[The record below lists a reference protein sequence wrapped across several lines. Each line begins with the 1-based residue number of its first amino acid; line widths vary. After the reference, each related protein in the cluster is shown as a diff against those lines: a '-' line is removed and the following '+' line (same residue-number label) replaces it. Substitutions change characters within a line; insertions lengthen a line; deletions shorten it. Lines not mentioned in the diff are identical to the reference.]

1 MNDFIKEH
9 IRTVLAELE
18 LRLIKIISSLNN
30 EDLNWRPNK
39 KSNSIA
45 NLVIHISGHIH
56 QRIEVGI
63 MQEKDFRNRDAEFS
77 RDMFVGKESL
87 INTIHTSISRFINV
101 VEALTEEEMLK
112 IQVLSGNRTQT
123 NVEIM
128 LRCLEHYS
136 EHLGQIIYIS
146 KMR

>member
-9 IRTVLAELE
+9 IRAVLAELE
-18 LRLIKIISSLNN
+18 FRLIKSISSLTD
-30 EDLNWRPNK
+30 EDLNWRPNN

-63 MQEKDFRNRDAEFS
+63 MQEKDCRNREAEFS
-77 RDMFVGKESL
+77 RDLFVRKESL
-87 INTIHTSISRFINV
+87 INTIHTSFSRFINV

-112 IQVLSGNRTQT
+112 TQVLSGNRTQT

-146 KMR
+146 KIR

>member
-9 IRTVLAELE
+9 IRAVLAELE
-18 LRLIKIISSLNN
+18 LRLIKTISSLND
-30 EDLNWRPNK
+30 EDLNWRPNN

-63 MQEKDFRNRDAEFS
+63 MQEKDWRNREAEFS
-77 RDMFVGKESL
+77 RDLFVRKESL
-87 INTIHTSISRFINV
+87 INTIHTSFSRFMNV

-112 IQVLSGNRTQT
+112 TQVLSGNRTQT
-123 NVEIM
+123 NEEIM

>member
-9 IRTVLAELE
+9 IRAVLTELE
-18 LRLIKIISSLNN
+18 LRLIKTISSLND
-30 EDLNWRPNK
+30 EDLNWRPNN

-63 MQEKDFRNRDAEFS
+63 MQEKDWRNREAEFS
-77 RDMFVGKESL
+77 RDLFVRKESL
-87 INTIHTSISRFINV
+87 INTIHTSFSRFMNV
-101 VEALTEEEMLK
+101 AEALTEEEMLK
-112 IQVLSGNRTQT
+112 TQVLSGNRTQT
-123 NVEIM
+123 NEEIM

>member
-9 IRTVLAELE
+9 IRAVLAELE
-18 LRLIKIISSLNN
+18 LRLIKTISSLND
-30 EDLNWRPNK
+30 EDLNWRPNN

-63 MQEKDFRNRDAEFS
+63 MQEKDWRNREAEFS
-77 RDMFVGKESL
+77 RDLFVRKESL
-87 INTIHTSISRFINV
+87 INTIHTSFSRFMNV
-101 VEALTEEEMLK
+101 AEALTEEEMLK
-112 IQVLSGNRTQT
+112 TQVLSGNRTQT
-123 NVEIM
+123 NEEIM

>member
-9 IRTVLAELE
+9 IRAVLAELE
-18 LRLIKIISSLNN
+18 LRLIKTISSLND
-30 EDLNWRPNK
+30 EDLNWRPNN

-63 MQEKDFRNRDAEFS
+63 MQEKDCRNREAEFS
-77 RDMFVGKESL
+77 RDLFVHKESL
-87 INTIHTSISRFINV
+87 INTIHTSFSRFMNV

-112 IQVLSGNRTQT
+112 TQVLSGNRTQT

>member
-9 IRTVLAELE
+9 FRAVLAELE
-18 LRLIKIISSLNN
+18 LRLIKTISSLND
-30 EDLNWRPNK
+30 EDLNWRPNN

-63 MQEKDFRNRDAEFS
+63 MQEKDWRNREAEFS
-77 RDMFVGKESL
+77 RDLFVRKESL
-87 INTIHTSISRFINV
+87 INTIHTSFSRFMNV
-101 VEALTEEEMLK
+101 AEALTEEEMLK
-112 IQVLSGNRTQT
+112 TQVLSGNRTQT

>member
-1 MNDFIKEH
+1 MIDFIKEH
-9 IRTVLAELE
+9 IRAVLAELE
-18 LRLIKIISSLNN
+18 LRLIKTISSLTD
-30 EDLNWRPNK
+30 EDLNWRPND

-63 MQEKDFRNRDAEFS
+63 MQEKDCRNRDAEFS
-77 RDMFVGKESL
+77 RDLFVRKESL
-87 INTIHTSISRFINV
+87 INTIHTSFSRFMNV

-112 IQVLSGNRTQT
+112 TQVLSGNRTQT
-123 NVEIM
+123 IVEIM

>member
-9 IRTVLAELE
+9 IRAVLAELE
-18 LRLIKIISSLNN
+18 LRLIKTISSLND
-30 EDLNWRPNK
+30 EDLNWRPNN

-63 MQEKDFRNRDAEFS
+63 MQEKDWRNREAEFS
-77 RDMFVGKESL
+77 RDLFVRKESL
-87 INTIHTSISRFINV
+87 INTIHTSFSRFMNV

-112 IQVLSGNRTQT
+112 RQVLSGNRTQT
-123 NVEIM
+123 NEEIM